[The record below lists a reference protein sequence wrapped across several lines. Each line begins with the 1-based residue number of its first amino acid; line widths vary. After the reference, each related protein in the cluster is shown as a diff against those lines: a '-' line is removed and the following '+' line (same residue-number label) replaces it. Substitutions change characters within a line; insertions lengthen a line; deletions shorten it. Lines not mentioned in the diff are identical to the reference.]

1 MRIIYFL
8 LITGF
13 CLSAGNIFAQDT
25 LPGFTVKNNKGK
37 ISVSWLNKYTAVV
50 KGISIQRSYDS
61 SKSFSS
67 ITAVV
72 NPNDAVNGFM
82 DLNAPYDKMY
92 YRLFI
97 AFDSGA
103 YIFTASQR
111 PDPDPDFDFTNVMIK
126 LREENALKT
135 ATERNA
141 GKIQPAVKS
150 ENQGKPLPKK
160 EEIPYPSQRIY
171 TGKDNNIVI
180 SIPDFKPD
188 RYVIKF
194 FDEENKPLFVL
205 NKITESDFVIEK
217 FNFFHTGWFF
227 FELYEDEK
235 LLEKN
240 KFYIPKD

>member
-1 MRIIYFL
+1 M
-8 LITGF
+8 TGF
-13 CLSAGNIFAQDT
+13 CFSAGNIFAQDT
-25 LPGFTVKNNKGK
+25 LPGFTVKNNRGK

-67 ITAVV
+67 ITNVV

-82 DLNAPYDKMY
+82 DLNAPYDKMF

-111 PDPDPDFDFTNVMIK
+111 PEVDPSFDFTNVMIK
-126 LREENALKT
+126 LREENA
-135 ATERNA
+135 AERKG
-141 GKIQPAVKS
+141 GKIKPIVKS
-150 ENQGKPLPKK
+150 ENQGSTLPKK
-160 EEIPYPSQRIY
+160 EEIPYPSQRIF

-180 SIPDFKPD
+180 SIADFKPD

-194 FDEENKPLFVL
+194 FDEEKKPLFVL
-205 NKITESDFVIEK
+205 NKITEGDFVIEK
-217 FNFFHTGWFF
+217 FNFLHTGWFF